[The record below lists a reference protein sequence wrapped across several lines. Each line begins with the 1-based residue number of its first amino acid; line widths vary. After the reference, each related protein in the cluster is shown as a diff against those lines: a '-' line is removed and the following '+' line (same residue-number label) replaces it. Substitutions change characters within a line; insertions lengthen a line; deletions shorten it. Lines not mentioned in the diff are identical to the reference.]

1 VATAVLVRGGGK
13 LYLVDP
19 DSGLVRPCPSGSAYG
34 SDGPTPRELE
44 SIRETLGPGDGPSG
58 AIRVGVPGWTEE
70 VRAAGLRAEAASL
83 AETRRARELLP
94 WPSFRTE
101 REPWLR
107 WARKRF
113 ARALASP
120 EESLIALAREEER
133 LERVLAREQGASD
146 HWIAP
151 ETGPLAEYASEWRVF
166 RTALERHHDAL
177 VAKLEQEAERTLP
190 NLSAVVGP
198 RTAAGL
204 VASAGGLGALARVSA
219 SRLQLLGARRRA
231 GGTRGPKYGVLAR
244 SVLGPEVPAPARG
257 AYARSLAA
265 LAAIAARAD
274 ATTRNVI
281 APSLLV
287 RRSRRLAEL
296 RARYPP

>member
-1 VATAVLVRGGGK
+1 MAMAVLVRGGGR

-19 DSGLVRPCPSGSAYG
+19 DSGLARPTSAENSYAG
-34 SDGPTPRELE
+34 GPTPQELE
-44 SIRETLGPGDGPSG
+44 SIREVLRSAGSPVGTL
-58 AIRVGVPGWTEE
+58 RVGVANWIEE
-70 VRAAGLRAEAASL
+70 MREAGFPLEAAPL
-83 AETRRARELLP
+83 AEIRRAREVLP

-101 REPWLR
+101 RDEWLR

-151 ETGPLAEYASEWRVF
+151 ETGPLAEYASEWKGLRS
-166 RTALERHHDAL
+166 ALERHHDAL
-177 VAKLEQEAERTLP
+177 VAKLERAAEGTVP
-190 NLSAVVGP
+190 NLSAIVGP
-198 RTAAGL
+198 RTAARL
-204 VASAGGLGALARVSA
+204 VASAGGLAALGRVSA

-244 SVLGPEVPAPARG
+244 SVLGPEVPPQARG

-274 ATTRNVI
+274 ATTRNPI
-281 APSLLV
+281 ATQLLP
-287 RRSRRLAEL
+287 RRSQRLAAL